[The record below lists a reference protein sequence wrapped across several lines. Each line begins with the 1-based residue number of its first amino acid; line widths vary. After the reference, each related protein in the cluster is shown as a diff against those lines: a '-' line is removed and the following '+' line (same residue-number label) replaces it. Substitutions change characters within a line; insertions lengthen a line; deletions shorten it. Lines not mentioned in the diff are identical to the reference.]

1 MMTTLIAVDSARSN
15 QVMAHFCCRILAET
29 VVVQIVFIICHTTIR
44 QSAKYSYTAQ
54 AKNLYDIAQ
63 YHDYTG
69 YLDNDVI
76 LDSSAKSVFEANK
89 YKSPDYNTNLTEV
102 GIQTSTPNETD
113 VISIYVNNSPY
124 PSSVATTS
132 QDFTG
137 FHVVKLPLPV
147 NLQPNTKYSVV
158 VEKRNQIGN
167 IKIPIDKPYLTKIFG
182 LIYINKFVLNP
193 KESYIGTSIYRLQD
207 T

>member
-1 MMTTLIAVDSARSN
+1 MELQNSRGNGSSTNSFYYL
-15 QVMAHFCCRILAET
+15 
-29 VVVQIVFIICHTTIR
+29 
-44 QSAKYSYTAQ
+44 SYYDTAISEITSHTAQ

-69 YLDNDVI
+69 HLGNDVI

-147 NLQPNTKYSVV
+147 NLQPNTKYSVGV
-158 VEKRNQIGN
+158 KNE
-167 IKIPIDKPYLTKIFG
+167 TKLEI
-182 LIYINKFVLNP
+182 
-193 KESYIGTSIYRLQD
+193 
-207 T
+207 